1 MSSADPS
8 PELLAL
14 RQRIDELDRQLLD
27 VLTERINI
35 CHEVARIKEHSD
47 TPIIQPDRV
56 RNVVTTRR
64 QYAIDRGID
73 PDFAEDIM
81 RVVLS
86 ETHRIEIA
94 GRRPDGPP
102 EKTASP
108 EGIRSAIDTVSSRVD
123 HVVIAVTDLA
133 QATTALTQ
141 KFGFHE
147 SSPANLCPGI
157 AAVSAGGVTLVLV
170 DPQAGPDVTAYLAQH
185 GSGVHHVAI
194 EVLNAGYA
202 HSTLQAAG
210 NNLSPIVIDEHGH
223 EQFFTVRDSDSGI
236 QVGFIARTGHR
247 VGVATQNILESF
259 KTN

>member
-1 MSSADPS
+1 MSSVDPS

-27 VLTERINI
+27 VLAERINI
-35 CHEVARIKEHSD
+35 CHDVARIKEHSD
-47 TPIIQPDRV
+47 TPIIQPERV
-56 RNVVTTRR
+56 RNVITSRR
-64 QYAIDRGID
+64 QYAIDQGID

-94 GRRPDGPP
+94 GRRADGPP

-108 EGIRSAIDTVSSRVD
+108 EGLRSAIDTVSSRID
-123 HVVIAVTDLA
+123 HVVLAVPDLVV
-133 QATTALTQ
+133 ATSTYTQ
-141 KFGFHE
+141 RLGFHLP
-147 SSPANLCPGI
+147 SPASACPGI
-157 AAVSAGGVTLVLV
+157 TVLAAGGATLVLV
-170 DPQAGPDVTAYLAQH
+170 SPEADPSVGVHIDRFGA
-185 GSGVHHVAI
+185 GVHHVSL

-202 HSTLQAAG
+202 HATLTAAG
-210 NNLSPIVIDEHGH
+210 VALTPIVIDEHGH
-223 EQFFTVRDSDSGI
+223 EQFFTERDLESGT
-236 QVGFIARTGHR
+236 QLGFIARTGHR

>member
-14 RQRIDELDRQLLD
+14 RQRIDALDQQLLD
-27 VLTERINI
+27 VLAERINI

-47 TPIIQPDRV
+47 TPIIQPERV

-64 QYAIDRGID
+64 QYAIDQGID

-94 GRRPDGPP
+94 GRRADGPP

-108 EGIRSAIDTVSSRVD
+108 EGIRSAIDTVSSRID

-133 QATTALTQ
+133 QATASLTQ
-141 KFGFHE
+141 QFGFHTGT
-147 SSPANLCPGI
+147 PAHQSPGI
-157 AAVSAGGVTLVLV
+157 ATVTAGGVTLVLV
-170 DPQAGPDVTAYLAQH
+170 GPEAGPDVAKYLTEH

-202 HSTLQAAG
+202 HATLQAAG
-210 NNLSPIVIDEHGH
+210 SQLSPIVVDEHGH
-223 EQFFTVRDSDSGI
+223 EQFFTVRDSGSG
-236 QVGFIARTGHR
+236 VRLGFIARTGHR

-259 KTN
+259 KTD

>member
-8 PELLAL
+8 PELVAL

-27 VLTERINI
+27 VLAERINI
-35 CHEVARIKEHSD
+35 CHEVARIKENSD

-73 PDFAEDIM
+73 PDFAEDVM

-94 GRRPDGPP
+94 GRRTDGPP

-108 EGIRSAIDTVSSRVD
+108 EGTRSAIDTVSSRID
-123 HVVIAVTDLA
+123 HVVIAVADLA
-133 QATTALTQ
+133 QATDALTRT
-141 KFGFHE
+141 FGFHLT
-147 SSPANLCPGI
+147 SPLTMGPGI
-157 AAVSAGGVTLVLV
+157 AAVSAGGVSVVLV
-170 DPQAGPDVTAYLAQH
+170 GPEAGPDVVAYLAQH
-185 GSGVHHVAI
+185 GSGVHHVAV

-202 HSTLQAAG
+202 HATLKAAG
-210 NNLSPIVIDEHGH
+210 SNLSPVVVDEYGH
-223 EQFFTVRDSDSGI
+223 EQFFTVRDSESGV
-236 QVGFIARTGHR
+236 QLGFIARTGHR

-259 KTN
+259 KTT

>member
-27 VLTERINI
+27 VLAERINI

-47 TPIIQPDRV
+47 TPIIQPERV

-64 QYAIDRGID
+64 QYAIDQGID

-94 GRRPDGPP
+94 GRRADGPP

-108 EGIRSAIDTVSSRVD
+108 EGIRSAIDTVSSRID

-133 QATTALTQ
+133 QATASLTQ
-141 KFGFHE
+141 QFGFHTGT
-147 SSPANLCPGI
+147 PAHQSPGI
-157 AAVSAGGVTLVLV
+157 ATVTAGGVTLVLV
-170 DPQAGPDVTAYLAQH
+170 GPDAGPDVATYLAEH

-202 HSTLQAAG
+202 HGTLQAAG
-210 NNLSPIVIDEHGH
+210 SQLSPIVVDEHGH
-223 EQFFTVRDSDSGI
+223 EQFFTVRDSGSGV
-236 QVGFIARTGHR
+236 QLGFIARTGHR

-259 KTN
+259 KTA

>member
-1 MSSADPS
+1 MSPADPS

-47 TPIIQPDRV
+47 TPIIQPERV

-94 GRRPDGPP
+94 GRRSDGPP
-102 EKTASP
+102 EKSASP
-108 EGIRSAIDTVSSRVD
+108 EGIRSAIDTVSSRID
-123 HVVIAVTDLA
+123 HVVIAVADVEPVTS
-133 QATTALTQ
+133 TFTQ
-141 KFGFHE
+141 SLGFHLP
-147 SSPANLCPGI
+147 SPASECPGI
-157 AAVSAGGVTLVLV
+157 TVLAAGGATLVLV
-170 DPQAGPDVTAYLAQH
+170 SSEADPSVAAHIERFGV
-185 GSGVHHVAI
+185 GVHHVSL

-202 HSTLQAAG
+202 HATLTAAG
-210 NNLSPIVIDEHGH
+210 AALTPIVIDEHGH
-223 EQFFTVRDSDSGI
+223 EQFFTQRDSASGV
-236 QVGFIARTGHR
+236 QLGFIARTGHR
-247 VGVATQNILESF
+247 VGVATRNILESF
-259 KTN
+259 KIN

>member
-1 MSSADPS
+1 MSSVDPS

-14 RQRIDELDRQLLD
+14 RQRIDELDQQLLD
-27 VLTERINI
+27 VLAERINI
-35 CHEVARIKEHSD
+35 CHEVARIKETSD

-56 RNVVTTRR
+56 RNVITSRR

-94 GRRPDGPP
+94 GRRADGPP
-102 EKTASP
+102 VKSASP

-123 HVVIAVTDLA
+123 HVVIAVNDLA
-133 QATTALTQ
+133 QAANALTQ

-147 SSPANLCPGI
+147 SSPANLCRGI

-170 DPQAGPDVTAYLAQH
+170 GPEAGPDVATYLEQH
-185 GSGVHHVAI
+185 GSGIHHVAI
-194 EVLNAGYA
+194 EILNAGYA
-202 HSTLQAAG
+202 HATLQAAG